1 MRLGL
6 AVAGAAAVIGG
17 WALVNAVASRP
28 VPAGAPAPAAGAERD
43 WRPGPIEE
51 ADAEIRSYELI
62 RYVDADGSFGMT
74 DDPRRVPPGA
84 KITGRERR
92 TIARAKPPPLL
103 EPEAPELPPAPG
115 RRPLSGAEQR
125 LMEKLL
131 ETGPFPDAHQLEE
144 MQPDLDALEQE
155 RSAAASR

>member
-6 AVAGAAAVIGG
+6 AVLGAAAVIGG
-17 WALVNAVASRP
+17 FVLVNTVTTR
-28 VPAGAPAPAAGAERD
+28 PAPEGEAEAAAAAQRG

-62 RYVDADGSFGMT
+62 RYVNPDGSFGMT

-92 TIARAKPPPLL
+92 TVARAKAPEPVEAE
-103 EPEAPELPPAPG
+103 EPEAWPPAGP
-115 RRPLSGAEQR
+115 RRAPSAAERR

-131 ETGPFPDAHQLEE
+131 ETGPFPDADQLEE
-144 MQPDLDALEQE
+144 MQPDLDELERE
-155 RSAAASR
+155 REVSR